1 MVAEGSV
8 RIHGKGDR
16 ENSQQQCDNFPRSH
30 MLTRLSAVSL

>member
-1 MVAEGSV
+1 MVAEGSA
-8 RIHGKGDR
+8 RTHRKDDR